1 MKNRF
6 KMKKRKFDEVNE
18 EFSLA
23 DNFINKS
30 LRVRL
35 GEFKK
40 ILHSSFFILHL
51 CLFFIFTGC
60 KQAQGPTPEQLA
72 ALAAKGYYQHLQQGD
87 IEHYLEGTL
96 GYDSMPEGFKNE
108 QRANIKM
115 FLAQQ
120 KEAHGGIASVD
131 VSNATADTIQ
141 KIVYALLNIQ
151 FADSTKEEICVPM
164 VSRDGK
170 WIMK

>member
-1 MKNRF
+1 MK
-6 KMKKRKFDEVNE
+6 NE
-18 EFSLA
+18 EFSLIY
-23 DNFINKS
+23 NIGNKYS
-30 LRVRL
+30 RMRNVI
-35 GEFKK
+35 KK

-51 CLFFIFTGC
+51 CPFFILHSSFFILTGC
-60 KQAQGPTPEQLA
+60 KRAQGPTSEQLA

-87 IEHYLEGTL
+87 IENYLEGTL

-120 KEAHGGIASVD
+120 REAHGGIASVD

>member
-1 MKNRF
+1 MRLLIKAVF
-6 KMKKRKFDEVNE
+6 
-18 EFSLA
+18 LA
-23 DNFINKS
+23 AIVFAAA
-30 LRVRL
+30 
-35 GEFKK
+35 
-40 ILHSSFFILHL
+40 
-51 CLFFIFTGC
+51 CC